1 MKKILFLIF
10 HSVLVSSSSLWAASF
25 TVSSNADSGIGTLR
39 QAIID
44 FNTSSDA
51 SSTITINPGLSTIL
65 LASDLPII
73 EPAISSV
80 VDLVITTSGPAPQI
94 IDGNANQF
102 RLLASFVQLDIQNC
116 IFQNGGSIGGN
127 GYNADA
133 TSGGGGGG
141 LGAGGGI
148 YIGQDQTVNL
158 TGVTLASN
166 KAQGGLGG
174 SFVPTTTS
182 PTNGGGGGGSSFSS
196 APKDAVNGNG
206 GGEHPGIGG
215 TGGTGTG
222 GGGTGY
228 GGGKGGDGGGSGSFG
243 IGGTGG
249 GDNAGSPAST
259 INGGN
264 GGYCGGGGGAG
275 DVTFGGGA
283 GGGGGVSGGNGTA
296 EAVNSGGGGGGFGS
310 GGAGAVMN
318 NFGDGSAGGGGGGF
332 GGGGGGAAG
341 IGSAPFEANCGGGG
355 GGFGGGG
362 GGGSGGFGG
371 TQSHPG
377 EGGNFGGIG
386 GTADSPVGEIG
397 GAGGGGAGIGGA
409 IFVGDGATL
418 FLNNNV
424 VLSRNTAQGGAAG
437 VSSGPPATNG
447 QGYAND
453 IFLFKGGE
461 VLFYFTGSLSA
472 NFSIQ
477 SDQSAPITDAG
488 INLLAGTVIL
498 SSTNNNYRG
507 GTYIYAAGIL
517 VVSTDANLGNPTG
530 GITFNGGTLEA
541 TNTFSSARTISLA
554 GPGII
559 SVDPSSVLTLSG
571 IISAG
576 GSLTKSNTGTL
587 ALEGA
592 NTYTGGTII
601 DAGTLALSG
610 LGTLAPTGSVTINA
624 GSFDI
629 SGITASSQTIGDLSG
644 SGGTVNL
651 GSNTLIEGT
660 SSNTSYAGVI
670 SGAGSL
676 TKQNTGTFILTGPN
690 TYTGGTTVTSG
701 TLQGN
706 TTSLQ
711 GNILDN
717 ASVVFNQ
724 AITGT
729 YSGIISGSG
738 NLGIQGGQLTFIND
752 SSSFTGNTSINTGTL
767 LVNGKLGGIL
777 TVFPNAILGGTG
789 TVGTVINNGV
799 VAPGNSIGI
808 LTVNGNYTQGPT
820 GALAIEIASNGA
832 TDLLQV
838 TGTTTLNG
846 ILHISPEPGVY
857 LQGTTY
863 TFLNA
868 GIVIGQFSSSF
879 SDQPLDYTINY
890 FPNQAQLFLLGSSIV
905 LSVPNSN
912 LSGNARAVADY
923 LFCSSFDFSNA
934 DLITV
939 IESLIELPINEYA
952 QALNELTPSL
962 FGALP
967 LMELENNFNIVNA
980 FFVTG
985 VGQRSYCYIDMN
997 EPTSIW
1003 INPLGFIYS
1012 QKGRQEAPGFT
1023 AHTYGVVGG
1032 MDHLFSDHWSIG
1044 LGLGYS
1050 HEQLHWK
1057 HQVGKAHANSA
1068 YLGPYLKYDSE
1079 YFYFDFLIL
1088 GAGNFYDVDRKIIF
1102 SGLSRKANSNFNTWN
1117 ISEIILAGV
1126 RLEPFNIYNFF
1137 IQPELMLDQLNVFQE
1152 DIQENNANSID
1163 LSVRSK
1169 YSAFL
1174 RSLVNAKFVKEFC
1187 ISNVF
1192 VVPSLNVGWLRTTP
1206 LTGSHYTAHFR
1217 ADTFCAPSFAVR
1229 SFHQAIDQLLVGV
1242 QLLVSCQ
1249 GDFQLS
1255 IGYEGSFGKGTKVNE
1270 MNIAMRW
1277 RF

>member
-1 MKKILFLIF
+1 
-10 HSVLVSSSSLWAASF
+10 
-25 TVSSNADSGIGTLR
+25 
-39 QAIID
+39 
-44 FNTSSDA
+44 
-51 SSTITINPGLSTIL
+51 
-65 LASDLPII
+65 
-73 EPAISSV
+73 
-80 VDLVITTSGPAPQI
+80 
-94 IDGNANQF
+94 
-102 RLLASFVQLDIQNC
+102 
-116 IFQNGGSIGGN
+116 
-127 GYNADA
+127 
-133 TSGGGGGG
+133 
-141 LGAGGGI
+141 
-148 YIGQDQTVNL
+148 
-158 TGVTLASN
+158 
-166 KAQGGLGG
+166 
-174 SFVPTTTS
+174 
-182 PTNGGGGGGSSFSS
+182 
-196 APKDAVNGNG
+196 
-206 GGEHPGIGG
+206 
-215 TGGTGTG
+215 
-222 GGGTGY
+222 
-228 GGGKGGDGGGSGSFG
+228 
-243 IGGTGG
+243 
-249 GDNAGSPAST
+249 
-259 INGGN
+259 
-264 GGYCGGGGGAG
+264 
-275 DVTFGGGA
+275 
-283 GGGGGVSGGNGTA
+283 
-296 EAVNSGGGGGGFGS
+296 
-310 GGAGAVMN
+310 
-318 NFGDGSAGGGGGGF
+318 
-332 GGGGGGAAG
+332 
-341 IGSAPFEANCGGGG
+341 
-355 GGFGGGG
+355 
-362 GGGSGGFGG
+362 
-371 TQSHPG
+371 
-377 EGGNFGGIG
+377 
-386 GTADSPVGEIG
+386 
-397 GAGGGGAGIGGA
+397 
-409 IFVGDGATL
+409 
-418 FLNNNV
+418 
-424 VLSRNTAQGGAAG
+424 
-437 VSSGPPATNG
+437 
-447 QGYAND
+447 
-453 IFLFKGGE
+453 
-461 VLFYFTGSLSA
+461 
-472 NFSIQ
+472 
-477 SDQSAPITDAG
+477 
-488 INLLAGTVIL
+488 
-498 SSTNNNYRG
+498 
-507 GTYIYAAGIL
+507 
-517 VVSTDANLGNPTG
+517 
-530 GITFNGGTLEA
+530 
-541 TNTFSSARTISLA
+541 
-554 GPGII
+554 
-559 SVDPSSVLTLSG
+559 
-571 IISAG
+571 
-576 GSLTKSNTGTL
+576 
-587 ALEGA
+587 
-592 NTYTGGTII
+592 
-601 DAGTLALSG
+601 
-610 LGTLAPTGSVTINA
+610 
-624 GSFDI
+624 
-629 SGITASSQTIGDLSG
+629 
-644 SGGTVNL
+644 
-651 GSNTLIEGT
+651 
-660 SSNTSYAGVI
+660 
-670 SGAGSL
+670 
-676 TKQNTGTFILTGPN
+676 
-690 TYTGGTTVTSG
+690 
-701 TLQGN
+701 
-706 TTSLQ
+706 
-711 GNILDN
+711 
-717 ASVVFNQ
+717 
-724 AITGT
+724 
-729 YSGIISGSG
+729 
-738 NLGIQGGQLTFIND
+738 
-752 SSSFTGNTSINTGTL
+752 
-767 LVNGKLGGIL
+767 
-777 TVFPNAILGGTG
+777 
-789 TVGTVINNGV
+789 
-799 VAPGNSIGI
+799 
-808 LTVNGNYTQGPT
+808 
-820 GALAIEIASNGA
+820 
-832 TDLLQV
+832 
-838 TGTTTLNG
+838 
-846 ILHISPEPGVY
+846 
-857 LQGTTY
+857 
-863 TFLNA
+863 LNA